1 MLGIDRG
8 ERGVPALGPDNN
20 DNFVVLD
27 RTEACSSRTV
37 GFLDHCEDLRGGR
50 AFPRWSDLKLYQ
62 LDSAVLP
69 YMAVVDVTRAPDD
82 FVYRYW
88 GTGHTALKGVD
99 MTGKPVSRITA
110 TELARIGLRQYQLI
124 LEQRRPLIFLHDLK
138 AYGPWKDQIQVAARV
153 PFSEDGE
160 TIDKVVSYSNYDE
173 DRELWS
179 ERFHQAT
186 ARRKKAVGC

>member
-1 MLGIDRG
+1 M
-8 ERGVPALGPDNN
+8 PALWPDNN

-27 RTEACSSRTV
+27 RAEACSPRTAA
-37 GFLDHCEDLRGGR
+37 FLDHCDALRGGR

-69 YMAVVDVTRAPDD
+69 YMAVVDVVHAPDD

-110 TELARIGLRQYQLI
+110 PELARIGLQQYRLV
-124 LEQRRPLIFLHDLK
+124 LEHRRPLIFLHELK
-138 AYGPWKDQIQVAARV
+138 AYSPWKDQIQVAVRV

-160 TIDKVVSYSNYDE
+160 TIDKVVSYSNYEE
-173 DRELWS
+173 DREMWEVLF
-179 ERFHQAT
+179 RRT
-186 ARRKKAVGC
+186 TDRRKQANMSSVAGG